1 MLTNIIYILIA
12 TILVFVLYL
21 AVKAITR
28 GVEAKSDLRQETN
41 DEDNL
46 QQHGITDEI
55 TKLEKMY
62 ESGTL
67 TKEEFIDIER
77 VSIKQ
82 IKSRFNEI
90 SF

>member
-67 TKEEFIDIER
+67 TKEEFTKA
-77 VSIKQ
+77 KQ
-82 IKSRFNEI
+82 KILDN
-90 SF
+90 

>member
-55 TKLEKMY
+55 AKLKKMH

-67 TKEEFIDIER
+67 TKEEFTKA
-77 VSIKQ
+77 KQ
-82 IKSRFNEI
+82 KILDN
-90 SF
+90 

>member
-46 QQHGITDEI
+46 KQHGITDEI

-67 TKEEFIDIER
+67 TKEEFTKA
-77 VSIKQ
+77 KQ
-82 IKSRFNEI
+82 KILDN
-90 SF
+90 

>member
-21 AVKAITR
+21 AVKAISR

-46 QQHGITDEI
+46 KQHGITDEI

-67 TKEEFIDIER
+67 TKEEFTKA
-77 VSIKQ
+77 KQ
-82 IKSRFNEI
+82 KILDN
-90 SF
+90 

>member
-12 TILVFVLYL
+12 TILIFVLYL

-67 TKEEFIDIER
+67 TKEEFTKA
-77 VSIKQ
+77 KQ
-82 IKSRFNEI
+82 KILDN
-90 SF
+90 